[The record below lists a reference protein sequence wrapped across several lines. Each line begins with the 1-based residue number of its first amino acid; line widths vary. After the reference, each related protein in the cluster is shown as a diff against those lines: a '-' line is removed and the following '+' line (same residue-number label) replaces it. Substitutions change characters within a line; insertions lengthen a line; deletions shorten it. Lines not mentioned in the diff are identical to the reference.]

1 MLSKKQL
8 ALISVGTSLSFWDI
22 FNVPYIVDYS
32 AQQFNVPTSSAI
44 ANLPLTTEMLGYF
57 FGGATNG
64 IISTLLGRKKGLV
77 FTMLMIAIGS
87 LVGFL
92 SQNFLELAVA
102 ELLIGFGIEG
112 EIAVIPAYVSEMT
125 SASFR
130 GRAVGLVNLGGFLM
144 TLVVGPIAVFLGEEY
159 WRLLFV
165 AGLSLSLF
173 SVMFRLTLP
182 ESQRWEMSRGE
193 KVRIN
198 KEIILLTLVWFFS
211 YFAGYSLF
219 SGSIFSIIQNKGFA
233 DAPLYFTYI
242 LYGDPLGVTLSSLL
256 NDKIERK
263 WSSSLSNVLSG
274 VAIIGWAILSGL
286 PFLVVAFIS
295 MFFQG
300 FKFPTMYAYT
310 AENLNNRVRSLG
322 MGIADG
328 IGHLGGVVGPLVVSL
343 AYGYSPLYAIFT
355 MGIASMI
362 SGIMLLKG
370 RKVNNIELEQI
381 AQEIKE

>member
-44 ANLPLTTEMLGYF
+44 ANLPLITEMLGYF

-130 GRAVGLVNLGGFLM
+130 GRAVGLVNLGVPYDFGCR
-144 TLVVGPIAVFLGEEY
+144 TNCRVLG
-159 WRLLFV
+159 
-165 AGLSLSLF
+165 
-173 SVMFRLTLP
+173 
-182 ESQRWEMSRGE
+182 
-193 KVRIN
+193 
-198 KEIILLTLVWFFS
+198 
-211 YFAGYSLF
+211 
-219 SGSIFSIIQNKGFA
+219 
-233 DAPLYFTYI
+233 
-242 LYGDPLGVTLSSLL
+242 
-256 NDKIERK
+256 
-263 WSSSLSNVLSG
+263 
-274 VAIIGWAILSGL
+274 
-286 PFLVVAFIS
+286 
-295 MFFQG
+295 
-300 FKFPTMYAYT
+300 
-310 AENLNNRVRSLG
+310 
-322 MGIADG
+322 
-328 IGHLGGVVGPLVVSL
+328 
-343 AYGYSPLYAIFT
+343 
-355 MGIASMI
+355 
-362 SGIMLLKG
+362 
-370 RKVNNIELEQI
+370 
-381 AQEIKE
+381 